1 MSMGMVAHHL
11 FRNHGTMRAVVPLAF
26 LLAGGLMCLSPAAAG
41 QAAGVN
47 QGGPGYI
54 HAQPEL
60 NPLPKH
66 GVSDEAAQQDK
77 MQQAARRQRLAADT
91 TKMLQLSA
99 ELKAEVDRSP
109 NDQLSVDAIRKAAE
123 IEKLAH
129 DVKSWLKY

>member
-1 MSMGMVAHHL
+1 
-11 FRNHGTMRAVVPLAF
+11 MRAVVPLAF
-26 LLAGGLMCLSPAAAG
+26 LLAGGLMCLPPKAAG

-47 QGGPGYI
+47 QGGPEYI

-66 GVSDEAAQQDK
+66 GLSDGAAQQEK
-77 MQQAARRQRLAADT
+77 MQQAARHQRLTADT
-91 TKMLQLSA
+91 TKLLQLSA

-109 NDQLSVDAIRKAAE
+109 NDQLSVDALRKAAE